1 MYRCIDSRSHIDKL
15 LGMECYLTDTD
26 SAKPVYPL
34 SQDSFYVYE
43 YIEGIGVLRPP
54 IQPPRSRGGLYI
66 YLLIKGGV
74 DTYNAIHAI
83 RRIMRP
89 RRVSYYGLKDSRA
102 RSYQVIIVEDPER
115 LYTYIYDKYFEA
127 ILIGSAYRHA
137 ERKDLV
143 GNCFKIFLDR
153 ISDNKDLG
161 KALITIDRVSEI
173 GYIPNYYSYQ
183 RFGVSRPIT
192 HLLGLAIVCRSYKAF
207 LGIMVHGSK
216 ILSPGFSDDKD
227 LMEGCARIIS
237 SSPRWMNI
245 ERRVCSEY
253 MRTKDPA
260 RAVKS
265 LPREYISLYISALL
279 SYLFNIYLSKRWRD
293 HGLGLEPIGLEIQ
306 MLSRIYGA
314 KIPGIR
320 ISLNNDAGLML
331 RGEIGSMMEILGLE
345 GCDVKR
351 VRTYIERPILL
362 PIAIDRRAWS
372 LEFCL
377 DKGGYATNLLREV
390 FKEHTPS
397 LFSPDLDLGSHD
409 Q

>member
-15 LGMECYLTDTD
+15 LGMGCYLTDTD
-26 SAKPVYPL
+26 PAKPVHPL
-34 SQDSFYVYE
+34 SQESFYVYE
-43 YIEGIGVLRPP
+43 YIEDMGVLRPP

-66 YLLIKGGV
+66 YLLIKRGV
-74 DTYNAIHAI
+74 DTYNAIHSI
-83 RRIMRP
+83 KRIMRP

-102 RSYQVIIVEDPER
+102 SSYQAIIVEDPGR
-115 LYTYIYDKYFEA
+115 LYTYVYDKHFEA
-127 ILIGSAYRHA
+127 IFIGTTYRHA
-137 ERKDLV
+137 ESKDLV

-153 ISDNKDLG
+153 ISDDRDLG

-173 GYIPNYYSYQ
+173 GYLPNYYSYQ

-192 HLLGLAIVCRSYKAF
+192 HLLGLAIACRSYKTA
-207 LGIMVHGSK
+207 LGIMVHGFK
-216 ILSPGFSDDKD
+216 ILSTGFSDDKD
-227 LMEGCARIIS
+227 LLEGCARILS
-237 SSPRWMNI
+237 SAPRWMNI
-245 ERRVCSEY
+245 ERRACSEY
-253 MRTKDPA
+253 MRTKDPV
-260 RAVKS
+260 RAVKA
-265 LPREYISLYISALL
+265 LPREYVRLYISALL
-279 SYLFNIYLSKRWRD
+279 SYLFNIYLSMRWRD
-293 HGLGLEPIGLEIQ
+293 HGLGLEPIGVEIQ
-306 MLSRIYGA
+306 MLSRIYGV

-320 ISLNNDAGLML
+320 ISLSNNAGTML
-331 RGEIGSMMEILGLE
+331 RGEIDSMMEILGVE

-351 VRTYIERPILL
+351 VRAYIERPILL

-397 LFSPDLDLGSHD
+397 LFSPDLDLGTHD

>member
-1 MYRCIDSRSHIDKL
+1 MYRCIDSRSHIDRL
-15 LGMECYLTDTD
+15 LGMGCYLTDTD
-26 SAKPVYPL
+26 PAKPVYPL
-34 SQDSFYVYE
+34 SQYSFYVYE

-54 IQPPRSRGGLYI
+54 ILPPRSRGGLHI

-74 DTYNAIHAI
+74 DTYNAINTI

-102 RSYQVIIVEDPER
+102 RSYQAIIVEDPER
-115 LYTYIYDKYFEA
+115 LYTYIYDRYFEA
-127 ILIGSAYRHA
+127 ILIGAAYRHA

-153 ISDNKDLG
+153 ISDDRDLG
-161 KALITIDRVSEI
+161 KALITIDRISEI

-192 HLLGLAIVCRSYKAF
+192 HLLGLAIACRSYKTV
-207 LGIMVHGSK
+207 LEIMVHGFK
-216 ILSPGFSDDKD
+216 ILSAGFSGDKD
-227 LMEGCARIIS
+227 LLEGCARILS
-237 SSPRWMNI
+237 SAPRWMNI
-245 ERRVCSEY
+245 ERRACSEY
-253 MRTKDPA
+253 MRSKDPV
-260 RAVKS
+260 RSVKS
-265 LPREYISLYISALL
+265 LPKEYISLYISALL

-293 HGLGLEPIGLEIQ
+293 HGIGLEPIGSEIQ

-314 KIPGIR
+314 KIPGVK
-320 ISLNNDAGLML
+320 ISLSNDAGMML
-331 RGEIGSMMEILGLE
+331 KEEIDLMMEILGIK
-345 GCDVKR
+345 GCDVRR

-362 PIAIDRRAWS
+362 PIAIDRRTWS

-390 FKEHTPS
+390 FKEHSPS
-397 LFSPDLDLGSHD
+397 LFSPNLDLGSHD